1 METTETEPLE
11 TGAELLDQAA
21 GFIREFC
28 VLPSSAYADMI
39 AVWCAHTWVFKA
51 FENTPRL
58 GILSDKPQSG
68 KTRVLTLASLLSC
81 KPKTMSTYTPPVFQR
96 VLNKKAREGG
106 TVLMDETDTVFRTE
120 RSEPK
125 IQGPFNDGFGFEGTS
140 DRCAGSDEIEEKP
153 IFCPIA
159 FAGLKYL
166 PPACMSRT
174 IMVYMVPRR
183 PEQKIGAYQSKLHA
197 SWGKGIGESLGQWA
211 ASQALQLAEAW
222 PDLPEGCEDR
232 TADKWWP
239 LFAIAQVAS
248 QDQRVKE
255 GEPTWLERIEAA
267 YAEITQGV
275 ASDPPVSPLT
285 RLLGDIRTV
294 WTGERLSSSVLIERL
309 MALPDA
315 PWGVRWPSNK
325 VAATKEL
332 ATMLR
337 GSGIAPRKMRIDGG
351 APVAGYD
358 RSAFEPHWSVNDMEQ
373 GELPEHSR

>member
-1 METTETEPLE
+1 MESTSETLPPES
-11 TGAELLDQAA
+11 GAELLDQAA
-21 GFIREFC
+21 AFINEFC
-28 VLPSSAYADMI
+28 VLPSKAYADMI
-39 AVWCAHTWVFKA
+39 ALWAAHTWVFKA

-68 KTRVLTLASLLSC
+68 KTRVLTLASLLAC
-81 KPKTMSTYTPPVFQR
+81 KPKSMSTYTPAVFTR
-96 VLNKKAREGG
+96 VLNKNARNGG
-106 TVLMDETDTVFRTE
+106 TLFMDETDTVFRTE

-140 DRCAGSDEIEEKP
+140 DRCAGSDEIEEKS

-166 PPACMSRT
+166 PPACMSRS
-174 IMVYMVPRR
+174 IVVYMVPRR

-211 ASQALQLAEAW
+211 ASQALQLGEAW

-239 LFAIAQVAS
+239 LFAVAQVAGK
-248 QDQRVKE
+248 DW
-255 GEPTWLERIEAA
+255 PERAAAA

-275 ASDPPVSPLT
+275 ASDPPVSPLAQ
-285 RLLGDIRTV
+285 LLGDIRYV

-309 MALPDA
+309 MTLPEA
-315 PWGVRWPSNK
+315 PWGVRWPTNK

-337 GSGIAPRKMRIDGG
+337 GAGIAPRKMRIDGG

-358 RSAFEPHWSVNDMEQ
+358 RSAFEPHWIIHEDVEHGEQ
-373 GELPEHSR
+373 PEHSR